1 MNNAGDSA
9 QRLQSNDEVIQ
20 ELTTDLEGS
29 CIRDED
35 VNTRNG
41 SNSWDITDSE
51 QNEINDNAQETAPS
65 DDIDEEFLKDR
76 DLSLSE
82 DELEVRFLY
91 LIRNYH
97 I

>member
-9 QRLQSNDEVIQ
+9 QRLQSNDEVIE
-20 ELTTDLEGS
+20 ELTTDLKSS
-29 CIRDED
+29 CIQDEN
-35 VNTRNG
+35 VNRKG

-51 QNEINDNAQETAPS
+51 QNEINDNARETAPA
-65 DDIDEEFLKDR
+65 DDVDEEFLKDR

-91 LIRNYH
+91 LSYMS
-97 I
+97 